1 MMYTF
6 FIMKFIQYILFII
19 MAWQDA
25 RTRSI
30 FLSHLI
36 LFCLSS
42 ICFIKLQNIMFAF
55 LIFIVLWALA
65 YYKKNIAL
73 ADIVLIFIC
82 CLMLEFEDIGRFL
95 ILIGAA
101 GLIMGI
107 YKNFKDFKNIS
118 KNKLYKIKNFKL
130 PLVPF
135 IFFAY
140 LTTSILLYIGS

>member
-1 MMYTF
+1 M
-6 FIMKFIQYILFII
+6 

-25 RTRSI
+25 RTHYI

-42 ICFIKLQNIMFAF
+42 VCFIKLQNIMFASF
-55 LIFIVLWALA
+55 IFIILCALA

-82 CLMLEFEDIGRFL
+82 CLMLEFEYIGRFL
-95 ILIGAA
+95 ILMGAA
-101 GLIMGI
+101 GLIFGI
-107 YKNFKDFKNIS
+107 YKNFKDFKHVS
-118 KNKLYKIKNFKL
+118 KNKVYKIINVKL

-140 LTTSILLYIGS
+140 LTTSILLYIG